1 LSISSKPAAQDECH
15 SRAIQTESSLRAFAV
30 TTRRYGFLAL
40 QRQVERPQIPVPAV
54 PWKKSIPADS
64 NALRMLV
71 NVSAYGTERSDSNR
85 AIDVCETP
93 DRAERSSWLQESH
106 ARAART

>member
-1 LSISSKPAAQDECH
+1 MKAHRPVAFSGMAGE
-15 SRAIQTESSLRAFAV
+15 AICCPDGATP
-30 TTRRYGFLAL
+30 RYGLLGLDRRAAG
-40 QRQVERPQIPVPAV
+40 PKIPVPSG
-54 PWKKSIPADS
+54 PWNRKSIPTAS